1 MKVPRDVF
9 FVFLFHCGKWK
20 SLTLAAGFN
29 DLFFVRMETGEQEEY
44 LIRFER
50 DLMAGKDIC
59 CLTGEVKTFPKVLC
73 RPFRMSYVGLI
84 VCEKGSFCFDV
95 DKKNFTARA
104 GETVFLSEGN
114 DFCIGELSDDLRV
127 SMLFYRVDPIREILG
142 SSVVAMYL
150 YTLKSATIIQYTIK
164 GRFMSR

>member
-1 MKVPRDVF
+1 MKAPRDVF

-95 DKKNFTARA
+95 DKKNFTARLK
-104 GETVFLSEGN
+104 FINHNS
-114 DFCIGELSDDLRV
+114 IK
-127 SMLFYRVDPIREILG
+127 
-142 SSVVAMYL
+142 SV
-150 YTLKSATIIQYTIK
+150 
-164 GRFMSR
+164 